1 MWKTIQYES
10 NYEVNSRGEI
20 RNKETTSIKSLRY
33 SNKGYARV
41 TLYPSGKTYSVHR
54 LVADH
59 FIDNPNSLPSVN
71 HKDGN
76 KKNNT
81 VDNLEWCTPKQNTRH
96 AIDVIKTMTIADWSG
111 IKNPEHKL
119 DYGLV
124 YSIKFGLLNKL
135 NNFRLEQMLG
145 VQEETIR
152 RIKVNELWKHV
163 VKVD

>member
-1 MWKTIQYES
+1 MWKTIQNET
-10 NYEVNSRGEI
+10 NYEVSSEGQV
-20 RNKETTSIKSLRY
+20 RNKQTKQIKSLRY

-41 TLYPSGKTYSVHR
+41 TLYTSGKTYSVHR
-54 LVADH
+54 LVAEN
-59 FIDNPNSLPSVN
+59 FIINPDNYPSVN

-76 KKNNT
+76 KANNRLE
-81 VDNLEWCTPKQNTRH
+81 NLEWCTPKQNTRH
-96 AIDVIKTMTIADWSG
+96 AIDVIKTMSTADWSG
-111 IKNPEHKL
+111 IRNPEHKL

-124 YSIKFGLLNKL
+124 YSIKFGLLGQL
-135 NNFRLEQMLG
+135 SNFQLEKMLG

>member
-1 MWKTIQYES
+1 MWKTIQNET
-10 NYEVNSRGEI
+10 NYEVSSEGQV
-20 RNKETTSIKSLRY
+20 RNKQTKQIKSLRY

-54 LVADH
+54 LVAEN
-59 FIDNPNSLPSVN
+59 FIINPNNYPSVN

-76 KKNNT
+76 KANNKLE
-81 VDNLEWCTPKQNTRH
+81 NLEWCTPKQNTRH
-96 AIDVIKTMTIADWSG
+96 AIDVIQTMTTADWSG

-124 YSIKFGLLNKL
+124 YSIKFGLLGQL
-135 NNFRLEQMLG
+135 SNFRLEKMLG

-163 VKVD
+163 VEVD

>member
-1 MWKTIQYES
+1 MWKTIQYET
-10 NYEVNSRGEI
+10 NYEISNQGQV
-20 RNKETTSIKSLRY
+20 RNKETGQIKSLRY

-54 LVADH
+54 LVAEH
-59 FIDNPNSLPSVN
+59 YLENPNLFPSVN

-76 KKNNT
+76 KRNN
-81 VDNLEWCTPKQNTRH
+81 VDTNLEWCTPKQNTRH
-96 AIDVIKTMTIADWSG
+96 AIDVIKTMQVADWSG

-124 YSIKFGLLNKL
+124 YSIKFGLLGKL
-135 NNFRLEQMLG
+135 SNHRLEQMLG

>member
-1 MWKTIQYES
+1 MWKTIQNET
-10 NYEVNSRGEI
+10 NYDVSSEGQV
-20 RNKETTSIKSLRY
+20 RNKQTKQIKSLRY

-54 LVADH
+54 LVAEN
-59 FIDNPNSLPSVN
+59 FIINPNNYPSVN

-76 KKNNT
+76 KANNKLE
-81 VDNLEWCTPKQNTRH
+81 NLEWCTPKQNTRH
-96 AIDVIKTMTIADWSG
+96 AIDVIQTMTTADWSG

-124 YSIKFGLLNKL
+124 YSIKFGLLGQL
-135 NNFRLEQMLG
+135 SNFRLEKMLG

-163 VKVD
+163 VEVD

>member
-1 MWKTIQYES
+1 MWKTIQNET
-10 NYEVNSRGEI
+10 NYDVSSEGQV
-20 RNKETTSIKSLRY
+20 RNKQTKQIKSLRY

-54 LVADH
+54 LVAEN
-59 FIDNPNSLPSVN
+59 FTINPNNYPSVN

-76 KKNNT
+76 KANNKLE
-81 VDNLEWCTPKQNTRH
+81 NLEWCTPKQNTRH
-96 AIDVIKTMTIADWSG
+96 AIDVIQTMTTADWSG

-124 YSIKFGLLNKL
+124 YSIKFGLLGQL
-135 NNFRLEQMLG
+135 SNFRLEKMLG

-163 VKVD
+163 VEVD